1 MGFELNPYD
10 TCVANKT
17 IDGKQCTIAW
27 YVDNNKISHVDE
39 QVVTGVIERIK
50 ERFGKM
56 AVTRGKARL
65 PGHGH

>member
-39 QVVTGVIERIK
+39 RDVTGVIERIT
-50 ERFGKM
+50 ERFGEM